1 MATQTEIGR
10 RDFLKAGVT
19 RGAALVLGFYLPA
32 RRGQAQ
38 VPPSAGDELF
48 KPNAWI
54 RMTTDNQ
61 ITVLVE
67 IPEMGQGPRTAD
79 TMILAEELEAD
90 WSTIRVEQAPVIP
103 EVYHHLI
110 TGGSGGVGTA
120 WSYLR
125 QAGAQARELLRDA
138 AAQQWGV
145 QKSQCRAGNSAVI
158 HTPTGR
164 RFTYGELVETASK
177 LPTSP
182 KTDTTPLK
190 QPKDFRLIGK
200 PIPRVDVP
208 SKVDG
213 SAGFGIDVRVPGML
227 FAVIARCPH
236 FGGKLISFDPTA
248 AKTVPGVR
256 DVFPVPPVGFIP
268 KIIRNVNSSA
278 GVAVV
283 AESTWSAI
291 EGRKALK
298 ISWDKGPGGNEST
311 ESLRKLL
318 QEQAVAPPSFVPV
331 DRGDARKALSG
342 ATKKIEAT
350 YELPFQAHATM
361 EPMNTTIHV
370 RDDSIEVW
378 SPTQGGEM
386 LQNEIAQLSG
396 LPRDKVTVHMTLC
409 GGSFGRRYQWDY
421 IAEAWQVGREVKR
434 PVQLIWTREDDIQHD
449 FYRQYSYHRMTG
461 ALDAAGK
468 PVAWS
473 HRIVSTP
480 IRAVFDSPES
490 LKDPKHM
497 AAQELGGA
505 DVLPYAIPNFRLDY
519 APVHSAV
526 PRAWWRSVESSFTA
540 FAMECFVDE
549 LAHAA
554 GRDPYEFR
562 MGLLQERRRLNAV
575 MWPDN
580 TPLDTSKFR
589 SVLQLA
595 AEKSGWGKPL
605 PSGKGRGIACHYSF
619 GSYIAHVAEVSVE
632 KDGTVHVNRIVSA
645 VDCGIAVNPNGVRA
659 MTEGAIN
666 YALTPVLSGEITI
679 KDGAVEQSNF
689 NDYQVLRITDAPE
702 VEVHI
707 VPSDEDPK
715 GMGEP
720 GVPPLAPAV
729 ANAVFAATGTR
740 LRRLPIDAQVLRQPA
755 SI

>member
-1 MATQTEIGR
+1 MGTQTEIGR

-19 RGAALVLGFYLPA
+19 SGAALVLGFYMPP

-38 VPPSAGDELF
+38 VPPPARDELF

-54 RMTTDNQ
+54 RITTDNQ

-67 IPEMGQGPRTAD
+67 MPEMGQGPRTAD

-103 EVYHHLI
+103 EIYRHLS

-120 WSYLR
+120 WGYMR
-125 QAGAQARELLRDA
+125 QAGAQAREMLLTA
-138 AAQQWGV
+138 AAHQWGV
-145 QKSQCRAGNSAVI
+145 ARAECRTENSTVVHA
-158 HTPTGR
+158 PTAR
-164 RFTYGELVETASK
+164 RYTYGQLVETASK
-177 LPTSP
+177 LPVAKSGAI
-182 KTDTTPLK
+182 PLK

-200 PIPRVDVP
+200 PLPRVDVP
-208 SKVDG
+208 GKVNG
-213 SAGFGIDVRVPGML
+213 SAQFGIDVRVPGML
-227 FAVIARCPH
+227 FAVIARCPY
-236 FGGKLISFDPTA
+236 FGGKLITFDANA
-248 AKTVPGVR
+248 AKAVPGVR
-256 DVFPVPPVGFIP
+256 SVFPVSPVEFIP
-268 KIIRNVNSSA
+268 KIIRNVNSAA

-318 QEQAVAPPSFVPV
+318 QEQAVAPPSFVPI
-331 DRGDARKALSG
+331 DRGDPRKALSD

-370 RDDSIEVW
+370 RDDGIEVW
-378 SPTQGGEM
+378 SPTQIGAI
-386 LQNEIAQLSG
+386 LQEEIAQLSG
-396 LPRDKVTVHMTLC
+396 LPSDKVTVHMTLC

-421 IAEAWQVGREVKR
+421 IAEAWQVGMEVKR
-434 PVQLIWTREDDIQHD
+434 PVQLVWTREDDIQHD
-449 FYRQYSYHRMTG
+449 FYRQYSYHRMMG

-480 IRAVFDSPES
+480 IRAVFDTPES

-519 APVHSAV
+519 APVHSVV

-540 FAMECFVDE
+540 FAVECFVDE

-562 MGLLQERRRLNAV
+562 MGLLQERRRVNAV

-580 TPLDTSKFR
+580 PLLDTAKFR

-619 GSYIAHVAEVSVE
+619 NTYIAHVAEVSVE
-632 KDGTVHVNRIVSA
+632 KDGTVHVSRIVSA

-666 YALTPVLSGEITI
+666 YALTPVLSGEITV

-729 ANAVFAATGTR
+729 ANAVFAATGVR
-740 LRRLPIDAQVLRQPA
+740 LRRLPIDTQLLRKVA
-755 SI
+755 SG

>member
-1 MATQTEIGR
+1 MGTRTTIKR
-10 RDFLKAGVT
+10 RNFLKAGVT
-19 RGAALVLGFYLPA
+19 RGAALVVGFYLPGRA
-32 RRGQAQ
+32 RTQAQ
-38 VPPSAGDELF
+38 ASPSARNKVF

-54 RMTTDNQ
+54 RITTDNQ

-79 TMILAEELEAD
+79 TMILAEELGAD
-90 WSTIRVEQAPVIP
+90 WSTIRVEQAPVVP
-103 EVYHHLI
+103 KVYQHLI

-120 WSYLR
+120 WGYMR
-125 QAGAQARELLRDA
+125 QAGAQAREILLAA

-145 QKSQCRAGNSAVI
+145 DKGECRAENSRVFHI
-158 HTPTGR
+158 STGR
-164 RFTYGELVETASK
+164 HFTYGQLVETASK
-177 LPTSP
+177 LPVGNSGSIL
-182 KTDTTPLK
+182 LK
-190 QPKDFRLIGK
+190 QPKNFRLIGR
-200 PIPRVDVP
+200 PLPRVDVP

-213 SAGFGIDVRVPGML
+213 GAQFGIDVRVPGML
-227 FAVIARCPH
+227 FAVIARCPY
-236 FGGKLISFDPTA
+236 FGGKLIGFDATTA
-248 AKTVPGVR
+248 KAVPGVR
-256 DVFPVPPVGFIP
+256 SVFPVPPVGFIP
-268 KIIRNVNSSA
+268 KIIRNVNSAA

-283 AESTWSAI
+283 AESTWAAI
-291 EGRKALK
+291 EGRRALK
-298 ISWDKGPGGNEST
+298 ISWEKGPGGDEST
-311 ESLRKLL
+311 ESLRKLML
-318 QEQAVAPPSFVPV
+318 KQALAPPSFIAVN
-331 DRGDARKALSG
+331 RGDALKELGESAR
-342 ATKKIEAT
+342 TVEAT

-370 RDDSIEVW
+370 RDNGIEVW

-396 LPRDKVTVHMTLC
+396 LPTDKVTVHMMLC

-421 IAEAWQVGREVKR
+421 IAEAWQVGKEVKR

-449 FYRQYSYHRMTG
+449 FYRQYSYHRMMG
-461 ALDAAGK
+461 VLDAAGK

-490 LKDPKHM
+490 LKDPKHV
-497 AAQELGGA
+497 ASQELGGA
-505 DVLPYAIPNFRLDY
+505 DVLPYLIPNVRLDY
-519 APVHSAV
+519 APVYSAV

-540 FAMECFVDE
+540 FAMECFIDE

-554 GRDPYEFR
+554 GHDPYEFR
-562 MGLLQERRRLNAV
+562 IGLLQEARRLNAV

-580 TPLDTSKFR
+580 PPLDTSKFR

-595 AEKSGWGKPL
+595 AKKADWGSPL
-605 PSGKGRGIACHYSF
+605 PPRTGRGIACHYSF
-619 GSYIAHVAEVSVE
+619 GTYIAHVAEVSVD

-645 VDCGIAVNPNGVRA
+645 VNCGTAVNPDGVRA

-702 VEVHI
+702 VEVYI
-707 VPSDEDPK
+707 IPSDEDPK

-729 ANAVFAATGTR
+729 ANAVFTATGVR
-740 LRRLPIDAQVLRQPA
+740 LRRLPVDTQLLRKAA
-755 SI
+755 SC

>member
-1 MATQTEIGR
+1 MKMQTQVGR
-10 RDFLKAGVT
+10 RNFLKT
-19 RGAALVLGFYLPA
+19 GALGSTALILGFYLPP
-32 RRGQAQ
+32 RLRSS
-38 VPPSAGDELF
+38 SAASAENGAF

-54 RMTTDNQ
+54 RITSDNQ

-90 WSTIRVEQAPVIP
+90 WSRIHVEQAPVIP
-103 EVYHHLI
+103 ELYQHLS

-120 WSYLR
+120 WGYMR
-125 QAGAQARELLRDA
+125 QAGAQAREILLVA

-145 QKSQCRAGNSAVI
+145 PKRECRAENSTVI
-158 HTPTGR
+158 HSPTGR

-177 LPTSP
+177 LPAV
-182 KTDTTPLK
+182 KTGSIALK
-190 QPKDFRLIGK
+190 QPKDFRLVGK
-200 PIPRVDVP
+200 PVQRVDVP
-208 SKVDG
+208 SKTDG
-213 SAGFGIDVRVPGML
+213 GAQFGIDVRVPGML

-236 FGGKLISFDPTA
+236 FGGKLISFDATA
-248 AKTVPGVR
+248 AKAVPGVR
-256 DVFPVPPVGFIP
+256 AVFPVPPVKSIP
-268 KIIRNVNSSA
+268 KIIYDANSAA

-291 EGRKALK
+291 EGRRALK
-298 ISWDKGPGGNEST
+298 ISWDAAEDEST
-311 ESLRKLL
+311 ESLRKVMLA
-318 QEQAVAPPSFVPV
+318 QALAPPSFVAV
-331 DRGDARKALSG
+331 DRGDALKALSK
-342 ATKKIEAT
+342 APRTTEAT
-350 YELPFQAHATM
+350 YELPFVAHATM
-361 EPMNTTIHV
+361 EPMNTTVHV
-370 RDDSIEVW
+370 RDGSIEVW
-378 SPTQGGEM
+378 SPTQIGEIA
-386 LQNEIAQLSG
+386 QAEIAQLSG
-396 LPRDKVTVHMTLC
+396 LPRDRVTVHMTFC

-421 IAEAWQVGREVKR
+421 IAEAWQVGKKLRR
-434 PVQLIWTREDDIQHD
+434 PVQLIWTREDDVQHD
-449 FYRQYSYHRMTG
+449 FYRQYSYHRMMG
-461 ALDAAGK
+461 ALDPAGK

-490 LKDPKHM
+490 LKDPKHV

-505 DVLPYAIPNFRLDY
+505 DGLPYAIPNFRLDY
-519 APVHSAV
+519 APVHSRV

-540 FAMECFVDE
+540 FAMECFIDE

-554 GRDPYEFR
+554 GHDPYEFR
-562 MGLLQERRRLNAV
+562 MGLLQERREVRAV

-580 TPLDTSKFR
+580 PPLDTAKFR

-595 AEKSGWGKPL
+595 AEKSGWGSPL
-605 PSGKGRGIACHYSF
+605 PPRSGRGIACHYSF

-632 KDGTVHVNRIVSA
+632 KDGTIHVNRVVSA
-645 VDCGIAVNPNGVRA
+645 VDCGIAVNPDGVRA

-666 YALTPVLSGEITI
+666 FALTPVLSGEITI

-689 NDYQVLRITDAPE
+689 HDFQVLRISNAPE

-707 VPSDEDPK
+707 VPSNEDPQ

-729 ANAVFAATGTR
+729 ANAVFAATGVR
-740 LRRLPIDAQVLRQPA
+740 LRRLPIDSSKLMRRDG
-755 SI
+755 IGG